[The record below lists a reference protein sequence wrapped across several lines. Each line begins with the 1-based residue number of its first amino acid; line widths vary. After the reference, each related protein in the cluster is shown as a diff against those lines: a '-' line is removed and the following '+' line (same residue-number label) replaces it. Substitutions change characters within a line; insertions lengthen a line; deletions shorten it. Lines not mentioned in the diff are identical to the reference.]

1 MNVYSL
7 SNIIFTIKF
16 IFKILDI
23 GIGEII
29 QWLRVLIA
37 LPEDLGSILSV
48 TPVTEDMAPFHKHTC
63 RQNTSAH
70 KIQINNLKRNPKIIF
85 HLADL

>member
-1 MNVYSL
+1 MNVYRL

-16 IFKILDI
+16 IFKILEI

-29 QWLRVLIA
+29 QWLRVLIT

-48 TPVTEDMAPFHKHTC
+48 TPVPENMAPSHKHT
-63 RQNTSAH
+63 
-70 KIQINNLKRNPKIIF
+70 
-85 HLADL
+85 